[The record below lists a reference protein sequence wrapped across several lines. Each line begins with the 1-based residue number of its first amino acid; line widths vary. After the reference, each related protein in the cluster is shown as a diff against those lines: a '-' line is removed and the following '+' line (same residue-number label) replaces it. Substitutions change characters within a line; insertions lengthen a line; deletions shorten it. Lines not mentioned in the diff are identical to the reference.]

1 MLLPQNN
8 LSIRTIYKGP
18 RVKSESPQTFQV
30 LGLTNITCM
39 YCRQDC
45 FEVHCKYRVS
55 HQLCPNF
62 KFDFGPFPLIL
73 QRTCIKYQS
82 WSWTLKNLSHWET
95 GDSLRFNDPR
105 AFLKKSLKTGLLIL
119 TKSACHPHHHS
130 PPPPPEQ
137 KLEGGPSKIQI
148 FDLFPWFYR
157 KRHEIPKFVLDVACP
172 IVKLGEN

>member
-1 MLLPQNN
+1 MFDKVPIFWFVNCVVFLCIVMFNFAPK
-8 LSIRTIYKGP
+8 IRNEEK
-18 RVKSESPQTFQV
+18 KSQV
-30 LGLTNITCM
+30 L
-39 YCRQDC
+39 
-45 FEVHCKYRVS
+45 YRVS

-82 WSWTLKNLSHWET
+82 WSWTLRNFSHWET

-105 AFLKKSLKTGLLIL
+105 AFWKKFLKTGLLIL

-137 KLEGGPSKIQI
+137 KLEGGPSKISF
-148 FDLFPWFYR
+148 FDLFPWFYSEGC
-157 KRHEIPKFVLDVACP
+157 K
-172 IVKLGEN
+172 